1 MAGARLFLALWL
13 TLCCALAQ
21 ADVVRVRAFD
31 DIIESG
37 VLKVA
42 MYENFPPY
50 SYQQDGQ
57 PRGVD
62 FELAQKLAE
71 GLGLKLEVLWVT
83 PDETLDDDLRNF
95 IWKGHYLRRDVLAD
109 VMLRVPY
116 DREFSYKRNEL
127 GELINELVVMFG
139 PYQRERWQTAY
150 DDRRIEDV
158 PSVAVFQYHPIGVEV
173 DSVPSFY
180 LSSVFEGRLAKN
192 LHHYPSVQQAFAALK
207 EGEVDATMA
216 MRGEIEWLMAQAGDS
231 HLKLAENAYPN
242 MGKQVWDLGMAVH
255 ESNRQL
261 AYALEEV
268 LEPLILEGGMESCT
282 PSTGCITSCP
292 ACTRM
297 WKTTWPGADGGVMP
311 LRAERCAIPI
321 PLRIAVS
328 RSRHERPDL
337 AVVDRP
343 SGAGRAGGGC
353 RPAAVGD
360 VGVPPQGLAQRRA
373 LRV

>member
-1 MAGARLFLALWL
+1 MSAVRLVLALWL

-21 ADVVRVRAFD
+21 ADVVKVRAFD

-50 SYQQDGQ
+50 SYQQDGE

-62 FELAQKLAE
+62 VELARKLAE
-71 GLGLKLEVLWVT
+71 GLGLKLQLLWVS

-95 IWKGHYLRRDVLAD
+95 NWKGHYLRPDVLAD

-116 DREFSYKRNEL
+116 DREFAYKRNEL
-127 GELINELVVMFG
+127 GEVINELVVMFG

-150 DDRRIEDV
+150 DDRRVDEV
-158 PSVAVFQYHPIGVEV
+158 PSVAIFQYHPIGVEV

-192 LHHYPSVQQAFAALK
+192 THHYPSVQKAFAALRQ
-207 EGEVDATMA
+207 GEVDATMA
-216 MRGEIEWLMAQAGDS
+216 MRGEIEWLLHQASDD

-268 LEPLILEGGMESCT
+268 LEPLILEGQLEKLYASYGLSYELPGLYQDVES
-282 PSTGCITSCP
+282 
-292 ACTRM
+292 
-297 WKTTWPGADGGVMP
+297 DV
-311 LRAERCAIPI
+311 
-321 PLRIAVS
+321 
-328 RSRHERPDL
+328 
-337 AVVDRP
+337 
-343 SGAGRAGGGC
+343 AGR
-353 RPAAVGD
+353 
-360 VGVPPQGLAQRRA
+360 
-373 LRV
+373 

>member
-1 MAGARLFLALWL
+1 MAGVRLFLALWL

-268 LEPLILEGGMESCT
+268 LEPLILEGGMEKLYAKH
-282 PSTGCITSCP
+282 GLHYEL
-292 ACTRM
+292 
-297 WKTTWPGADGGVMP
+297 PGLYQDV
-311 LRAERCAIPI
+311 END
-321 PLRIAVS
+321 V
-328 RSRHERPDL
+328 
-337 AVVDRP
+337 
-343 SGAGRAGGGC
+343 AGR
-353 RPAAVGD
+353 
-360 VGVPPQGLAQRRA
+360 
-373 LRV
+373 

>member
-1 MAGARLFLALWL
+1 MNAVRLVLSLWL
-13 TLCCALAQ
+13 ALCCALAQ
-21 ADVVRVRAFD
+21 ADVVKVRAFD

-62 FELAQKLAE
+62 LELARKLAE

-95 IWKGHYLRRDVLAD
+95 IWKGHYLRPGVLAD

-116 DREFSYKRNEL
+116 DREFAYKRNEL
-127 GELINELVVMFG
+127 GEVINELVVMFA

-150 DDRRIEDV
+150 DDRRLDEV
-158 PSVAVFQYHPIGVEV
+158 PSVAVFPYPIGVEV

-180 LSSVFEGRLAKN
+180 LSSVFEGRLAKHT
-192 LHHYPSVQQAFAALK
+192 HHYPSIREAFAALQD
-207 EGEVDATMA
+207 GEVDAAMA
-216 MRGEIEWLMAQAGDS
+216 MRAEIEWLLDQADDE

-261 AYALEEV
+261 AYALEGV
-268 LEPLILEGGMESCT
+268 LEPLILEGELEKLYASYGLSYELPGLYQDVES
-282 PSTGCITSCP
+282 
-292 ACTRM
+292 
-297 WKTTWPGADGGVMP
+297 DV
-311 LRAERCAIPI
+311 
-321 PLRIAVS
+321 
-328 RSRHERPDL
+328 
-337 AVVDRP
+337 
-343 SGAGRAGGGC
+343 AGR
-353 RPAAVGD
+353 
-360 VGVPPQGLAQRRA
+360 
-373 LRV
+373 

>member
-1 MAGARLFLALWL
+1 MNAVRLVLSLWL
-13 TLCCALAQ
+13 ALCCALAQ
-21 ADVVRVRAFD
+21 ADVVKVRAFD

-62 FELAQKLAE
+62 VELARKLAE
-71 GLGLKLEVLWVT
+71 GLDLKLEVLWVT

-95 IWKGHYLRRDVLAD
+95 IWKGHYLRPGVLAD

-116 DREFSYKRNEL
+116 DREFAYKRNEL
-127 GELINELVVMFG
+127 GEVINELVVMFA

-150 DDRRIEDV
+150 DDRRIDEV

-180 LSSVFEGRLAKN
+180 LSSVFEGRLAKHT
-192 LHHYPSVQQAFAALK
+192 HHYPSIREAFTALQQ
-207 EGEVDATMA
+207 GEVDAIMA
-216 MRGEIEWLMAQAGDS
+216 MRAEIEWLLEQADDK

-268 LEPLILEGGMESCT
+268 LEPLILEGELEKLYASYGLSYELPGLYQDVES
-282 PSTGCITSCP
+282 
-292 ACTRM
+292 
-297 WKTTWPGADGGVMP
+297 DV
-311 LRAERCAIPI
+311 
-321 PLRIAVS
+321 
-328 RSRHERPDL
+328 
-337 AVVDRP
+337 
-343 SGAGRAGGGC
+343 AGR
-353 RPAAVGD
+353 
-360 VGVPPQGLAQRRA
+360 
-373 LRV
+373 

>member
-1 MAGARLFLALWL
+1 MAGVRLFLALWL

-139 PYQRERWQTAY
+139 PYQRERWQTVY

-268 LEPLILEGGMESCT
+268 LEPLILEGGMEKLYAKH
-282 PSTGCITSCP
+282 GLHYEL
-292 ACTRM
+292 
-297 WKTTWPGADGGVMP
+297 PGLYQDV
-311 LRAERCAIPI
+311 END
-321 PLRIAVS
+321 V
-328 RSRHERPDL
+328 
-337 AVVDRP
+337 
-343 SGAGRAGGGC
+343 AGR
-353 RPAAVGD
+353 
-360 VGVPPQGLAQRRA
+360 
-373 LRV
+373 

>member
-1 MAGARLFLALWL
+1 MNAVRLVLSLWL
-13 TLCCALAQ
+13 ALCCALAQ
-21 ADVVRVRAFD
+21 ADVVKVRAFD

-62 FELAQKLAE
+62 VELARKLAE

-95 IWKGHYLRRDVLAD
+95 IWKGHYLRPGVLAD

-116 DREFSYKRNEL
+116 DREFAYKRNEL
-127 GELINELVVMFG
+127 GEMINELVVMFA

-150 DDRRIEDV
+150 DDRRLDEV

-180 LSSVFEGRLAKN
+180 LSSVFNGNIAKMLRN
-192 LHHYPSVQQAFAALK
+192 YPSVQAAFAAMRK
-207 EGEVDATMA
+207 GEVDATMA
-216 MRGEIEWLMAQAGDS
+216 MRGEVDWLLRQAGDE
-231 HLKLAENAYPN
+231 HIRLAENAYPN
-242 MGKQVWDLGMAVH
+242 MGRQVWDLGMAVH

-261 AYALEEV
+261 AYAIDEIV
-268 LEPLILEGGMESCT
+268 EPLVTEGGLEKIYAGYGLRYEMPGLYQDVES
-282 PSTGCITSCP
+282 
-292 ACTRM
+292 
-297 WKTTWPGADGGVMP
+297 D
-311 LRAERCAIPI
+311 
-321 PLRIAVS
+321 
-328 RSRHERPDL
+328 
-337 AVVDRP
+337 
-343 SGAGRAGGGC
+343 
-353 RPAAVGD
+353 
-360 VGVPPQGLAQRRA
+360 
-373 LRV
+373 

>member
-1 MAGARLFLALWL
+1 MVGVRLFLALWL

-268 LEPLILEGGMESCT
+268 LEPLILEGGMEKLYAKH
-282 PSTGCITSCP
+282 GLHYEL
-292 ACTRM
+292 
-297 WKTTWPGADGGVMP
+297 PGLYQDV
-311 LRAERCAIPI
+311 END
-321 PLRIAVS
+321 V
-328 RSRHERPDL
+328 
-337 AVVDRP
+337 
-343 SGAGRAGGGC
+343 AGR
-353 RPAAVGD
+353 
-360 VGVPPQGLAQRRA
+360 
-373 LRV
+373 

>member
-139 PYQRERWQTAY
+139 SYQRERWQTAY

-268 LEPLILEGGMESCT
+268 LEPLILEGGMEKLYAKH
-282 PSTGCITSCP
+282 GLHYEL
-292 ACTRM
+292 
-297 WKTTWPGADGGVMP
+297 PGLYQDV
-311 LRAERCAIPI
+311 END
-321 PLRIAVS
+321 V
-328 RSRHERPDL
+328 
-337 AVVDRP
+337 
-343 SGAGRAGGGC
+343 AGR
-353 RPAAVGD
+353 
-360 VGVPPQGLAQRRA
+360 
-373 LRV
+373 

>member
-127 GELINELVVMFG
+127 GEVINELVVMFG

-268 LEPLILEGGMESCT
+268 LEPLILEGGMEKLYAKH
-282 PSTGCITSCP
+282 GLHYEL
-292 ACTRM
+292 
-297 WKTTWPGADGGVMP
+297 PGLYQDV
-311 LRAERCAIPI
+311 END
-321 PLRIAVS
+321 V
-328 RSRHERPDL
+328 
-337 AVVDRP
+337 
-343 SGAGRAGGGC
+343 AGR
-353 RPAAVGD
+353 
-360 VGVPPQGLAQRRA
+360 
-373 LRV
+373 

>member
-150 DDRRIEDV
+150 DVRRIEDV

-268 LEPLILEGGMESCT
+268 LEPLILEGGMEKLYAKH
-282 PSTGCITSCP
+282 GLHYEL
-292 ACTRM
+292 
-297 WKTTWPGADGGVMP
+297 PGLYQDV
-311 LRAERCAIPI
+311 END
-321 PLRIAVS
+321 V
-328 RSRHERPDL
+328 
-337 AVVDRP
+337 
-343 SGAGRAGGGC
+343 AGR
-353 RPAAVGD
+353 
-360 VGVPPQGLAQRRA
+360 
-373 LRV
+373 

>member
-1 MAGARLFLALWL
+1 MNAVRLVLSLWL
-13 TLCCALAQ
+13 ALCCALAQ
-21 ADVVRVRAFD
+21 ADVVKVRAFD

-62 FELAQKLAE
+62 VELARKLAE
-71 GLGLKLEVLWVT
+71 GLDLKLEVLWVT

-95 IWKGHYLRRDVLAD
+95 IWKGHYLRLGVLAD

-116 DREFSYKRNEL
+116 DREFAYKRNEL
-127 GELINELVVMFG
+127 GEVINELVVMFA

-150 DDRRIEDV
+150 DDRRIDEV

-180 LSSVFEGRLAKN
+180 LSSVFEGRLAKHT
-192 LHHYPSVQQAFAALK
+192 HHYPSIREAFAALQQ
-207 EGEVDATMA
+207 GEVDATMA
-216 MRGEIEWLMAQAGDS
+216 MRAEIEWLLEQADDK

-268 LEPLILEGGMESCT
+268 LEPLILEGELEKLYASYGLSYELPGLYQDVES
-282 PSTGCITSCP
+282 
-292 ACTRM
+292 
-297 WKTTWPGADGGVMP
+297 DV
-311 LRAERCAIPI
+311 
-321 PLRIAVS
+321 
-328 RSRHERPDL
+328 
-337 AVVDRP
+337 
-343 SGAGRAGGGC
+343 AGR
-353 RPAAVGD
+353 
-360 VGVPPQGLAQRRA
+360 
-373 LRV
+373 

>member
-1 MAGARLFLALWL
+1 MNAVRLVLSLWLAL
-13 TLCCALAQ
+13 CRALAQ
-21 ADVVRVRAFD
+21 ADVLKVRAFD

-62 FELAQKLAE
+62 VELARKLAE
-71 GLGLKLEVLWVT
+71 GLDLKLEVLWVT

-95 IWKGHYLRRDVLAD
+95 IWKGHYLRPGVLAD

-116 DREFSYKRNEL
+116 DREFAYKRNEL
-127 GELINELVVMFG
+127 GEVINELVVMFA

-150 DDRRIEDV
+150 DDRRIDEV

-180 LSSVFEGRLAKN
+180 LSSVFEGRLAKHT
-192 LHHYPSVQQAFAALK
+192 HHYPSIREAFAALQQ
-207 EGEVDATMA
+207 GEVDATMA
-216 MRGEIEWLMAQAGDS
+216 MRAEIEWLLEQADDK

-268 LEPLILEGGMESCT
+268 LEPLILERELEKLYASYGLSYELPGLYQDVES
-282 PSTGCITSCP
+282 
-292 ACTRM
+292 
-297 WKTTWPGADGGVMP
+297 DV
-311 LRAERCAIPI
+311 
-321 PLRIAVS
+321 
-328 RSRHERPDL
+328 
-337 AVVDRP
+337 
-343 SGAGRAGGGC
+343 AGR
-353 RPAAVGD
+353 
-360 VGVPPQGLAQRRA
+360 
-373 LRV
+373 

>member
-1 MAGARLFLALWL
+1 MAGARLVLALWL

-207 EGEVDATMA
+207 EGKVDATMA

-268 LEPLILEGGMESCT
+268 LEPLILEGGMEKLYAKH
-282 PSTGCITSCP
+282 GLHYEL
-292 ACTRM
+292 
-297 WKTTWPGADGGVMP
+297 PGLYQDV
-311 LRAERCAIPI
+311 END
-321 PLRIAVS
+321 V
-328 RSRHERPDL
+328 
-337 AVVDRP
+337 
-343 SGAGRAGGGC
+343 AGR
-353 RPAAVGD
+353 
-360 VGVPPQGLAQRRA
+360 
-373 LRV
+373 

>member
-1 MAGARLFLALWL
+1 MTGARLFLALWL

-268 LEPLILEGGMESCT
+268 LEPLILEGGMEKLYAKH
-282 PSTGCITSCP
+282 GLHYEL
-292 ACTRM
+292 
-297 WKTTWPGADGGVMP
+297 PGLYQDV
-311 LRAERCAIPI
+311 END
-321 PLRIAVS
+321 V
-328 RSRHERPDL
+328 
-337 AVVDRP
+337 
-343 SGAGRAGGGC
+343 AGR
-353 RPAAVGD
+353 
-360 VGVPPQGLAQRRA
+360 
-373 LRV
+373 

>member
-1 MAGARLFLALWL
+1 MRQLLAG
-13 TLCCALAQ
+13 LCLLVVCAWVQ
-21 ADVVRVRAFD
+21 ADVVKVRAFD
-31 DIIESG
+31 DIIDSG

-62 FELAQKLAE
+62 VELARKLAE
-71 GLGLKLEVLWVT
+71 GLDLKLEVLWVT

-95 IWKGHYLRRDVLAD
+95 IWKGHYLRPGVLAD

-116 DREFSYKRNEL
+116 DREFAYKRNEL
-127 GELINELVVMFG
+127 GEVINELVVMFA

-150 DDRRIEDV
+150 DDRRIDEV

-180 LSSVFEGRLAKN
+180 LSSVFEGRLAKHT
-192 LHHYPSVQQAFAALK
+192 HHYPSIREAFAALQQ
-207 EGEVDATMA
+207 GEVDATMA
-216 MRGEIEWLMAQAGDS
+216 MRAEIEWLLEQADDK

-268 LEPLILEGGMESCT
+268 LEPLILEGELEKLYASYGLSYELPGLYQDVES
-282 PSTGCITSCP
+282 
-292 ACTRM
+292 
-297 WKTTWPGADGGVMP
+297 DV
-311 LRAERCAIPI
+311 
-321 PLRIAVS
+321 
-328 RSRHERPDL
+328 
-337 AVVDRP
+337 
-343 SGAGRAGGGC
+343 AGR
-353 RPAAVGD
+353 
-360 VGVPPQGLAQRRA
+360 
-373 LRV
+373 

>member
-116 DREFSYKRNEL
+116 DREFYYKRNEL

-268 LEPLILEGGMESCT
+268 LEPLILEGGMEKLYAKH
-282 PSTGCITSCP
+282 GLHYEL
-292 ACTRM
+292 
-297 WKTTWPGADGGVMP
+297 PGLYQDV
-311 LRAERCAIPI
+311 END
-321 PLRIAVS
+321 V
-328 RSRHERPDL
+328 
-337 AVVDRP
+337 
-343 SGAGRAGGGC
+343 AGR
-353 RPAAVGD
+353 
-360 VGVPPQGLAQRRA
+360 
-373 LRV
+373 

>member
-1 MAGARLFLALWL
+1 MAGVRLFLALWL

-127 GELINELVVMFG
+127 GELINELGVMFG

-150 DDRRIEDV
+150 DDRRIENV

-268 LEPLILEGGMESCT
+268 LEPLILEGGMEKLYAKH
-282 PSTGCITSCP
+282 GLHYEL
-292 ACTRM
+292 
-297 WKTTWPGADGGVMP
+297 PGLYQDV
-311 LRAERCAIPI
+311 END
-321 PLRIAVS
+321 V
-328 RSRHERPDL
+328 
-337 AVVDRP
+337 
-343 SGAGRAGGGC
+343 AGR
-353 RPAAVGD
+353 
-360 VGVPPQGLAQRRA
+360 
-373 LRV
+373 

>member
-1 MAGARLFLALWL
+1 MRCLGRRVLALCL
-13 TLCCALAQ
+13 LLCCAFAQ
-21 ADVVRVRAFD
+21 ADVVKVRAYD

-50 SYQQDGQ
+50 SYLQDGR

-62 FELAQKLAE
+62 VELAGKLAE
-71 GLGLKLEVLWVT
+71 GLGLDLQILWVT

-95 IWKGHYLRRDVLAD
+95 IWKGHYLRSGVLAD

-139 PYQRERWQTAY
+139 PYQRERWQAAY
-150 DDRRIEDV
+150 DDRRIDAV
-158 PSVAVFQYHPIGVEV
+158 PSVAIFQYHPIGVEV

-192 LHHYPSVQQAFAALK
+192 AHHYPTVQEAFAAMRR
-207 EGEVDATMA
+207 GEVDATMA
-216 MRGEIEWLMAQAGDS
+216 MRGEIEWLLAQAGDS

-268 LEPLILEGGMESCT
+268 LETLIQDGDMEKLYA
-282 PSTGCITSCP
+282 GYGLHYEL
-292 ACTRM
+292 
-297 WKTTWPGADGGVMP
+297 PGLYQDV
-311 LRAERCAIPI
+311 ERD
-321 PLRIAVS
+321 V
-328 RSRHERPDL
+328 
-337 AVVDRP
+337 
-343 SGAGRAGGGC
+343 AGH
-353 RPAAVGD
+353 
-360 VGVPPQGLAQRRA
+360 
-373 LRV
+373 